1 MKVRKAVIP
10 AAGLGTRMLPASK
23 SVPKEML
30 PMVDKP
36 VLQYIV
42 EEAVAAGIEDILI
55 ITNRGKGAMDDYFDY
70 APELERRLE
79 ASGKMAELAAVRR
92 PAELANLY
100 FIRQKET
107 KGLGHAIGQARRFVG
122 DEPFAILLGDDIM
135 RAERPVIG
143 QLIEA
148 AEAYDASVIG
158 VQQVPDEMV
167 SKYGVIKAQ
176 PLGKKFETAE
186 LDLSAVTRA
195 CVLLDLRL
203 KNETERI
210 FVFCYLYNAVR
221 MIAGYVTDHIRMVD
235 GKTYIRL
242 GKTRQVVCAEQ
253 FYYEREEVLLESQNG
268 IER

>member
-1 MKVRKAVIP
+1 
-10 AAGLGTRMLPASK
+10 
-23 SVPKEML
+23 
-30 PMVDKP
+30 MVDKP

-79 ASGKMAELAAVRR
+79 ASGKTAELAAVRR

-176 PLGKKFETAE
+176 PLGNKVFTVTDMQEKPALTEKFSKYAVLGRRYLTFWTIRPPAWAGRSSSPTPSRP
-186 LDLSAVTRA
+186 SAARTRCWRWILRGGGTTRA
-195 CVLLDLRL
+195 TSGAFWRPPS
-203 KNETERI
+203 TSPW
-210 FVFCYLYNAVR
+210 
-221 MIAGYVTDHIRMVD
+221 T
-235 GKTYIRL
+235 
-242 GKTRQVVCAEQ
+242 TRR
-253 FYYEREEVLLESQNG
+253 RESG
-268 IER
+268 